1 MSGWLREH
9 KPPALHLIIT
19 GRDAPAALI
28 ELADMVTEMEKIK
41 HPFDQGLR
49 AQPGIEF

>member
-1 MSGWLREH
+1 VIDWLKQH

-19 GRDAPAALI
+19 GRDAPAALR
-28 ELADMVTEMEKIK
+28 EYADLVTEMVKHK
-41 HPFDQGLR
+41 HPYDVGIL